1 MIVKIKIEKSLR
13 PKIKFAAQ
21 NVFIL
26 PALDPGRFLPYFIP
40 MHEMSLTAS
49 LLNIIKE
56 EMAKAG
62 KTRLI
67 RVTLRYGVLS
77 HVLPEAMSTAFEL
90 LTESTPLA
98 GAELIL
104 LEEPATLA
112 CSGCDHVFSPTGRRD
127 LFMPCPSCGRELG
140 HQVITG
146 KGLYLESMEVE

>member
-1 MIVKIKIEKSLR
+1 M
-13 PKIKFAAQ
+13 
-21 NVFIL
+21 
-26 PALDPGRFLPYFIP
+26 G
-40 MHEMSLTAS
+40 MHEMSLTTS
-49 LLNIIKE
+49 LLKIITE

-67 RVTLRYGVLS
+67 RVTMRYGVLS
-77 HVLPEAMSTAFEL
+77 NVLPEAMSTAFEL
-90 LTESTPLA
+90 LTANTPLE

-112 CSGCDHVFSPTGRRD
+112 CSGCDHIFKPGGRRD

-146 KGLYLESMEVE
+146 KGLYLDSMEVE